1 VEATNR
7 KQKQTNGGTDRH
19 ANQRW
24 NRQTLP
30 NLHTM

>member
-19 ANQRW
+19 S
-24 NRQTLP
+24 P